1 MRLRRVWRSLV
12 VEGNLRVLVLQTLV
26 SQLGFGMFYVV
37 WQPYLLSTGISVVW
51 LGIVQSVINLSTA
64 AGLIAW
70 GVLSD
75 RYGRKSVI
83 LASNAFRI
91 LAMVALIISGQL
103 AFLLVF
109 AFLIGFSSLFMQG
122 NPARSAL
129 IAESAVEG
137 RRASAFS
144 TLLSVSQLTSVFTA
158 SAGGYIATTVGYHP
172 IFYLC
177 VVGDLVGVLVLVR
190 YLTETRVSQPGRR
203 RTPIVAR
210 LKTYLLPEREV
221 WRLYLILL
229 VMGLGYGTGY
239 SLFYGTL
246 VDSYGFTPLQLGLM
260 STTFGLTWGLSSI
273 PLGRLTERVGVKP
286 VLMGAWTFAVLS
298 VIGFLAFRSFEA
310 FLLFNVISALD
321 PALWIPAWMALIA
334 DKTPS
339 ARRSMVMGKI
349 DAFSRFSSTPA
360 PWIGGLL
367 YTTYGFAAP
376 LTMHL
381 LCLTLSGILV
391 YSLKDA

>member
-1 MRLRRVWRSLV
+1 LLSQGFV
-12 VEGNLRVLVLQTLV
+12 VEGNIRVLVLQTLV

-51 LGIVQSVINLSTA
+51 RGIVQSVINLSTA

-103 AFLLVF
+103 VFLLVF

-158 SAGGYIATTVGYHP
+158 SAGGYIATTVG
-172 IFYLC
+172 C
-177 VVGDLVGVLVLVR
+177 
-190 YLTETRVSQPGRR
+190 
-203 RTPIVAR
+203 
-210 LKTYLLPEREV
+210 
-221 WRLYLILL
+221 
-229 VMGLGYGTGY
+229 
-239 SLFYGTL
+239 
-246 VDSYGFTPLQLGLM
+246 
-260 STTFGLTWGLSSI
+260 
-273 PLGRLTERVGVKP
+273 
-286 VLMGAWTFAVLS
+286 GATFA
-298 VIGFLAFRSFEA
+298 
-310 FLLFNVISALD
+310 
-321 PALWIPAWMALIA
+321 
-334 DKTPS
+334 T
-339 ARRSMVMGKI
+339 
-349 DAFSRFSSTPA
+349 
-360 PWIGGLL
+360 
-367 YTTYGFAAP
+367 
-376 LTMHL
+376 
-381 LCLTLSGILV
+381 
-391 YSLKDA
+391 KDALMKHNADAHM